1 MVRVLVWGT
10 RGRRF
15 ESCLPDSQP
24 IALQCS
30 HYYSIAADSNS
41 WGSVTLQGL
50 VLIPLLMSFPAK
62 PLCFARPP
70 VDSDF

>member
-1 MVRVLVWGT
+1 
-10 RGRRF
+10 
-15 ESCLPDSQP
+15 
-24 IALQCS
+24 
-30 HYYSIAADSNS
+30 
-41 WGSVTLQGL
+41 LQGL